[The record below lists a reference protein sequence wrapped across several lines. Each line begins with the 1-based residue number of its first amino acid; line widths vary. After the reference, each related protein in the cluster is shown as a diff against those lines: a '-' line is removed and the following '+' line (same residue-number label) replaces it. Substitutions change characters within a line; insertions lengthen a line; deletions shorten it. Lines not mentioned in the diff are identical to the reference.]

1 MAKKGKG
8 GFDDLDLDN
17 MDWDDFDEPPRA
29 KDKKRKPVLDTLNTA
44 RKSAL
49 ATVWPK
55 GKRDQVIMKGMP
67 KPAADAYDGYQ
78 NAAAATKDVLAHTKE
93 ELQKTN
99 RVLKQQAR
107 QLGPTM
113 RRYLPDKLTR
123 KIDRWAKND
132 DVQYANYDPR
142 QAQMDRELGSVMG
155 DQGDYR
161 QQVRDQADE
170 RDAAVEDR
178 LRESIRDMKSDA
190 MFGVMTSMAKDIQ
203 MQTSLAK
210 GVMLNISRK
219 QLELQYRMLF
229 ALEDANKLNQAQ
241 FDRNT
246 PALEA
251 IVKNTALPDY
261 AKEDFSEIHYARIK
275 RQLADWTNPL
285 KYADGFIDKIKDN
298 TKKKISEGMGDVRGM
313 LEMVLGTAVE
323 DDFDLDDSSTLTADK
338 RRQNGTQKATGWLA
352 SQAAKRLL
360 GPQVEKLQK
369 ATREKLEQNPEF
381 MRLAQR
387 GKYGFGNLSSIS
399 NSAIAGEDMG
409 PLGGLFKALNMLGII
424 DPLQREKGMLDER
437 NPTMLDRAAKFDH
450 RSWLTLNEVLPA
462 WLGEINKSIRRGY
475 GEHADMTYDIT
486 SRGFVDRKVIGN
498 RVRKAVANDDER
510 KRLQGSVNSTV
521 DYLDHNKTLNQKER
535 QQLADFIEERASTGK
550 AFNVD
555 ALKRDPQ
562 ALQRFMGF
570 HGSEKIQELLGS
582 HPGQGVGGGY
592 ELSNELANRMAIIQS
607 SISRRQGRIDEATG
621 IYGERALRDA
631 GIFHYDDKN
640 DVFHVDRD
648 LSDPHTLFNDL
659 AMGKTKSGRS
669 LTREQEIIRKL
680 KNGSATSDYLRR
692 LGLGDG
698 SGKPD
703 EQRRGGG
710 FGGGLRGGITA
721 LQMSNVLY
729 GDKPTTFPEL
739 FETLGNRLGGGG
751 GTGGAND
758 DLIQAIRGNNYND
771 VLSKILDH
779 VRDMNEE
786 GVFILNSLR
795 ADGDDLHGPSPGPG
809 GGGGP
814 GGSGGGGL
822 LRRWG
827 RLGLDSAGAGWRAGR
842 RGLSNARARG
852 GKIVSWLRGRFGG
865 PSSGPG
871 IGSRLLGGVGNI
883 FSSAK
888 SFAKGLLGAK
898 DVYNAQGKVVLNG
911 KRLAAGDYYQQGKGQ
926 AATLTQLFKLDDI
939 RMGRDIVD
947 IEGNVILSA
956 TDLAQGGDLS
966 FYTGS
971 TWRKLSDAIGAKAGE
986 LGRGILGAP
995 GRLASKL
1002 GNPLRTVRNWFTNQ
1016 PDVYVKGET
1025 NPRLFANRMRDGE
1038 YRLKEGGRVIYKAS
1052 EVTGAVVDQHGNDVI
1067 TAAEMANPDFKLVDR
1082 WGRDVKSPLGRIG
1095 GRIGRLARG
1104 AFDLAGK
1111 IPGMLRGG
1119 VERFTGMIKDNPL
1132 TRWWGNRG
1140 SSGDRKWF
1148 SGNSFFGGFGGSA
1161 KKTNHILIR
1170 IYKLLNQRLAGDHED
1185 DSWTSSMEDEGRA
1198 GGGGIRGVRNSLSRA
1213 WRRGKVMSR
1222 RRWGKRFDSAR
1233 GRVSGW
1239 WNRGRQS
1246 LGDMLRRGHGAA
1258 TDIADRYT
1266 GAEHDIGMRYLV
1278 EQRLAG
1284 RDDES
1289 ANFYRDRL
1297 YRRKGLNGARLK
1309 SDLSDAAEETK
1320 DAAGRVINTGKKKV
1334 KTVGQAMLDKLNQM
1348 VGLQEITWFDKMRTS
1363 TLAAGGTEGFV
1374 RGMMNKF
1381 SRRNKFGDS
1390 TEKKDYFNF
1399 FRRQQSHRGEDGHPT
1414 GGAAG
1419 GQKRGGV
1426 MGLVDKL
1433 TNVVAGIGSVLGGLG
1448 KGLAF
1453 LGKWGVFK
1461 PAQLMARG
1469 AWAVAT
1475 RALPWAVRAIAS
1487 PLIAGASAVVTAV
1500 GWPVIAVVAGVV
1512 AVSYAAYKIATNVP
1526 AKYLDKMRL
1535 AQYGFRDYE
1544 KWNGDDGAKAMYLE
1558 DQLKG
1563 YISYNNG
1570 GDATLRGLS
1579 AADVEKLAEGF
1590 GVNKEEKSELISF
1603 HAFMLQRFI
1612 PIYLRWMTSIRGLE
1626 TDVALKDLGDI
1637 TKVSKADMQTLYGKN
1652 VLTKDSK
1659 YLKAIEDPRKVG
1671 QGFFSKLWDTVTFT
1685 SPDLLEADDVLDVQA
1700 EVEKSI
1706 KFRAEGPAAARNHL
1720 APPTSEGVKVS
1731 GVAESVNRLAAL
1743 DKDRQDNTIKK
1754 EGWEDGNEQV
1764 TIQVDYNS
1772 VIQQKDVDALQSLRV
1787 KAYGLVTLNP
1797 AQVKSLLLME
1807 RIVYP
1812 NIDVKNATFKG
1823 KWQEAIDA
1831 LVPGGSTSEKAD
1843 RLKYWFFNRFLPVFM
1858 TYVTGVYRYSP
1869 TSNPLDLKLSG
1880 GYLYEVGLMTSR
1892 AYSMKNDIRQSI
1904 WDIAINPFGGDANTL
1919 ATSVNAELETLHV
1932 LSKEA
1937 DLAVRNLMRENE
1949 KKQGRAQWKQK
1960 ELSKGLYGGNAAND
1974 DPNINSYGVGS
1985 AERAR
1990 GDAINGSD
1998 GYSNGGG
2005 GWNGS
2010 QEIASA
2016 GGIANYAAM
2025 TTGSSKVSLGAMGD
2039 GNYKELAEKYPRAQL
2054 NNVSNVKAMIV
2065 DVAQKLGVPPG
2076 VALGMAY
2083 AESKFNYKAWNQDS
2097 GAGGLFQF
2105 IKSTWSGRGNA
2116 AGEMQNYGNK
2126 FGIPAGS
2133 TQLDPYA
2140 NVLLG
2145 VNFIRNNIKQAEKD
2159 YGGQVPPGVAYLY
2172 HFLGAGDAAKF
2183 MRAYKAN
2190 PGAPANSI
2198 RYASAGVIKNNMS
2211 VFTSGGRIRSFAEVM
2226 QELNGRMGS
2235 QVANIATSNPELAK
2249 KAMGG
2254 QTPVASEPAVAAGAP
2269 AANDANGA
2277 EQRKDTALAQKGAQ
2291 AANDASTQA
2300 ASVTAP
2306 NPAGIST
2313 ANSPSDVSTAAD
2325 NAAAQAEA
2333 DGMSP
2338 SDAQKVKAGY
2348 ENQAAARATPRK
2360 PAGDMPASASD
2371 PVTGTSM
2378 AELIGI
2384 EKESRD
2390 FLEKMYNLMQKG
2402 GSLAAAPAAPA
2413 ATAPGAAQRKQ
2424 SSSAPA
2430 STLSLD
2436 RKAS

>member
-1 MAKKGKG
+1 MAKKGD
-8 GFDDLDLDN
+8 FDDLDLDN

-29 KDKKRKPVLDTLNTA
+29 KDKNRNPVLSTLNTV

-49 ATVWPK
+49 AAVWPK

-67 KPAADAYDGYQ
+67 KPAQDAYKGYQ
-78 NAAAATKDVLAHTKE
+78 DAAAATKDIVAHTKE

-99 RVLKQQAR
+99 RVIKQQAR

-113 RRYLPDKLTR
+113 RRYLPDNLTR
-123 KIDRWAKND
+123 KIDKWAKSD
-132 DVQYANYDPR
+132 DSQFTNYDPR
-142 QAQMDRELGSVMG
+142 QAMMDRELSAFGGGG
-155 DQGDYR
+155 DQGNYR
-161 QQVRDQADE
+161 DAVKDQADQ
-170 RDAAVEDR
+170 RDQMVEDR
-178 LRESIRDMKSDA
+178 LRDSIRDMKSDA
-190 MFGVMTSMAKDIQ
+190 MFGVVNNIAKDIHT
-203 MQTSLAK
+203 QTSLAR

-219 QLELQYRMLF
+219 QLELQYRTLF
-229 ALEDANKLNQAQ
+229 ALEDLTKLKQAE

-251 IVKNTALPDY
+251 IVKNTGLPDY
-261 AKEDFSEIHYARIK
+261 AKENFSEIHWANIK
-275 RQLADWTNPL
+275 RKAADWMNPL
-285 KYADGFIDKIKDN
+285 KYADGFIDQIRNN
-298 TKKKISEGMGDVRGM
+298 TKEKLSQGFGDARGV
-313 LEMVLGTAVE
+313 LEMLLGGAVE
-323 DDFDLDDSSTLTADK
+323 DDFDLEDSSTLTADK
-338 RRQNGTQKATGWLA
+338 RRQNGSQKAVGWLS
-352 SQAAKRLL
+352 SQAAKRFL
-360 GPQVEKLQK
+360 GPQIEKLQK
-369 ATREKLEQNPEF
+369 ASREKLEQNPEF
-381 MRLAQR
+381 MRAAQS
-387 GKYGFGNLSSIS
+387 GKYMFGNLSSIS

-409 PLGGLFKALNMLGII
+409 PLGGLFKALNMLGIVN
-424 DPLQREKGMLDER
+424 PLQREKGMLDER
-437 NPTMLDRAAKFDH
+437 NPEMLNRSAKFDH

-462 WLGEINKSIRRGY
+462 WLSEINKSIRRGY

-498 RVRKAVANDDER
+498 RVRKSVANDGER
-510 KRLQGSVNSTV
+510 KRLQGSISSTV
-521 DYLDHNKTLNQKER
+521 DYLDHDKSLTQKER

-550 AFNVD
+550 AFDVN

-570 HGSEKIQELLGS
+570 GGADKVQSLLGN
-582 HPGQGVGGGY
+582 HPGQGVGGGR
-592 ELSNELANRMAIIQS
+592 ELSNEIANRMAIIQS

-621 IYGERALRDA
+621 LYGERALRDA

-640 DVFHVDRD
+640 DIFHVDKD

-659 AMGKTKSGRS
+659 AMGKTRSGRS
-669 LTREQEIIRKL
+669 LTREQEIVRKL
-680 KNGSATSDYLRR
+680 QNGSATSDYLRR
-692 LGLGDG
+692 LGLGNNG
-698 SGKPD
+698 AGGPGEEK
-703 EQRRGGG
+703 RRGGG
-710 FGGGLRGGITA
+710 LGGGLRGGITA

-729 GDKPTTFPEL
+729 GDKPTTLPEL
-739 FETLGNRLGGGG
+739 FDTLGAKLGGGSA
-751 GTGGAND
+751 TGSE
-758 DLIQAIRGNNYND
+758 DLINAIRANNYSD
-771 VLSKILDH
+771 VLGKILDH

-795 ADGDDLHGPSPGPG
+795 AEGDDLHGPSPGPG
-809 GGGGP
+809 GGGG
-814 GGSGGGGL
+814 GGPSGGGL

-827 RLGLDSAGAGWRAGR
+827 RLGRDSVGAGWRAGK
-842 RGLSNARARG
+842 RGFNNARARG
-852 GKIVSWLRGRFGG
+852 GRIASWLRGRFGG
-865 PSSGPG
+865 ASSGPG
-871 IGSRLLGGVGNI
+871 LGARLLGGASNA
-883 FSSAK
+883 FSAVR
-888 SFAKGLLGAK
+888 SFGKGLFGAK
-898 DVYNAQGKVVLNG
+898 DIYNSQGRVVLNG
-911 KRLAAGDYYQQGKGQ
+911 KRLAAGDYYQMGNGQGSQLK
-926 AATLTQLFKLDDI
+926 QLFKLDDI

-947 IEGNVILSA
+947 AEGNVILSA
-956 TDLAQGGDLS
+956 SDLAQGGELS

-971 TWRKLSDAIGAKAGE
+971 TWKKLADVIGGKAGE
-986 LGRGILGAP
+986 LGRSALSIP
-995 GRLASKL
+995 SRLASKIR
-1002 GNPLRTVRNWFTNQ
+1002 NPLRTARDWLKNL

-1025 NPRLFANRMRDGE
+1025 TPRLFANRMRDGE
-1038 YRLKEGGRVIYKAS
+1038 YRLKEGGRVIYKPS

-1067 TAAEMANPDFKLVDR
+1067 TAEEMANPEFKLVDR
-1082 WGRDVKSPLGRIG
+1082 WGREVKSPLGRVF
-1095 GRIGRLARG
+1095 GRITGLASGAMSMAGR
-1104 AFDLAGK
+1104 
-1111 IPGMLRGG
+1111 IPGLIRGG
-1119 VERFTGMIKDNPL
+1119 IERFTGMVKDNPL

-1140 SSGDRKWF
+1140 KGGDRAGLF
-1148 SGNSFFGGFGGSA
+1148 GGSLFGGFGSTT

-1170 IYKLLNQRLAGDHED
+1170 IYKLLNQRMSGDPED
-1185 DSWTSSMEDEGRA
+1185 ESWTDAMEENV
-1198 GGGGIRGVRNSLSRA
+1198 GGGRTLGGVRDRVSRL
-1213 WRRGKVMSR
+1213 WRRGRVSAR
-1222 RRWGKRFDSAR
+1222 RRWGRRFNSAR
-1233 GRVSGW
+1233 GKVAGW
-1239 WNRGRQS
+1239 FNRGRTT
-1246 LGDMLRRGHGAA
+1246 LGDMFSRGREAA
-1258 TDIADRYT
+1258 GDIADRYR

-1297 YRRKGLNGARLK
+1297 YRKKGLNGARLK
-1309 SDLSDAAEETK
+1309 SDLSDAAQETH
-1320 DAAGRVINTGKKKV
+1320 DAAGRVINTGKKKAQ
-1334 KTVGQAMLDKLNQM
+1334 TVGQAMLEKLNRM
-1348 VGLQEITWFDKMRTS
+1348 VGLQEITWFDKMRSS

-1374 RGMMNKF
+1374 RSMMNKF

-1399 FRRQQSHRGEDGHPT
+1399 FRRKQEHREGEDVGRP
-1414 GGAAG
+1414 GAAG
-1419 GQKRGGV
+1419 GAKRGGV

-1461 PAQLMARG
+1461 PAQLLARG

-1475 RALPWAVRAIAS
+1475 RALPWAARALAA
-1487 PLIAGASAVVTAV
+1487 PLISGASAVVAAV
-1500 GWPVIAVVAGVV
+1500 GWPVIAVGAAVAGIG
-1512 AVSYAAYKIATNVP
+1512 YAAYKLATEVP
-1526 AKYLDKMRL
+1526 ARYLDRMRL

-1544 KWNGDDGAKAMYLE
+1544 KWNGDDGAKARYLE

-1563 YISYNNG
+1563 YISYNNNG
-1570 GDATLRGLS
+1570 EATLRGLS
-1579 AADVEKLAEGF
+1579 AADVEKLAAGF
-1590 GVNKEEKSELISF
+1590 GVNKDEKSELISF

-1612 PIYLRWMTSIRGLE
+1612 PLYLRWMTSIRQLE
-1626 TDVALKDLGDI
+1626 SDVSLKDLGDV
-1637 TKVSKADMQTLYGKN
+1637 TKVSKEDMKTLYGKN
-1652 VLTKDSK
+1652 VLSKDSQ
-1659 YLKAIEDPRKVG
+1659 YLKAIEDPRNVN

-1685 SPDLLEADDVLDVQA
+1685 SPDLLGADDVLDVQK

-1706 KFRAEGPAAARNHL
+1706 KFRAEGASAVRNHL
-1720 APPTSEGVKVS
+1720 APAVESGVKVS
-1731 GVAESVNRLAAL
+1731 GVAESINRLGAL
-1743 DKDRQDNTIKK
+1743 DQDRRDHTIKK
-1754 EGWEDGNEQV
+1754 EGWEDGDEQV
-1764 TIQVDYNS
+1764 TVQVDYNS

-1787 KAYGLVTLNP
+1787 KAYGLTTLNP

-1807 RIVYP
+1807 RLVYP

-1843 RLKYWFFNRFLPVFM
+1843 RLKYWFYNRFLPVFM
-1858 TYVTGVYRYSP
+1858 TYVVGVYRYQP
-1869 TSNPLDLKLSG
+1869 TANPLDLKLSG

-1904 WDIAINPFGGDANTL
+1904 WDVAINPFGGDANIL
-1919 ATSVNAELETLHV
+1919 ATSVNAELESLHV

-1949 KKQGRAQWKQK
+1949 KKQGRSQWKQK
-1960 ELSKGLYGGNAAND
+1960 DLSKGLYSGNSAND
-1974 DPNINSYGVGS
+1974 DPSINSYGAGS
-1985 AERAR
+1985 DARAR
-1990 GDAINGSD
+1990 GDALNGSD
-1998 GYSNGGG
+1998 GYSNGGT

-2010 QEIASA
+2010 SEIASA

-2025 TTGSSKVSLGAMGD
+2025 TTGSSKISLGAMGD
-2039 GNYKELAEKYPRAQL
+2039 GNYKELAEKYPRDKL
-2054 NNVSNVKAMIV
+2054 GNVANVKAMIV

-2083 AESKFNYKAWNQDS
+2083 AESKFNYKAYNESS

-2145 VNFIRNNIKQAEKD
+2145 VNFIRNNIAQAQKD

-2172 HFLGAGDAAKF
+2172 HFLGAGDASKF
-2183 MRAYKAN
+2183 MKAYKAN
-2190 PGAPANSI
+2190 SGAPANSI
-2198 RYASAGVIKNNMS
+2198 RYASSGVIKNNMS
-2211 VFTSGGRIRSFAEVM
+2211 VFTSGGRMRSFAEVM

-2235 QVANIATSNPELAK
+2235 QVANTATSNPELAK
-2249 KAMGG
+2249 AAMGG
-2254 QTPVASEPAVAAGAP
+2254 QTPTPTEPAVAAGAP
-2269 AANDANGA
+2269 AANDANGNVD
-2277 EQRKDTALAQKGAQ
+2277 RKDTALAQKGAQ
-2291 AANDASTQA
+2291 AANDAVNQA
-2300 ASVTAP
+2300 ASVSAP

-2313 ANSPSDVSTAAD
+2313 ANSPSDIAKSAD
-2325 NAAAQAEA
+2325 DAAAQAQA

-2338 SDAQKVKAGY
+2338 EDAAKVAAGY
-2348 ENQAAARATPRK
+2348 TQQATGQAKPRAPK
-2360 PAGDMPASASD
+2360 GDMPAAASD

-2390 FLEKMYNLMQKG
+2390 LLKLIYAQLQKG
-2402 GSLAAAPAAPA
+2402 GTGQGAAAAPVAS
-2413 ATAPGAAQRKQ
+2413 APGATNRKQ
-2424 SSSAPA
+2424 ESTAPA
-2430 STLSLD
+2430 PTLNLN